1 MIVLDASCLV
11 ELLLRTDKGAAI
23 ADRIAEPDQT
33 LHMPHLADLEIL
45 QTLRRH
51 LASGAIREEQA
62 LEAIQ
67 DLRALEIHRHLHE
80 PYLDEVWRLRR
91 NVSAY
96 DAMYLVLAY
105 SLDATL
111 LTLDARLAR
120 APGVRARVEV
130 L

>member
-11 ELLLRTDKGAAI
+11 ELLLRTHKGTAI
-23 ADRIAEPDQT
+23 ANRIAAPEES

-62 LEAIQ
+62 REAIQ
-67 DLRALEIHRHLHE
+67 DLRALEIQRHAHE
-80 PYLDEVWRLRR
+80 PFLEEVWRRRR

-96 DAMYLVLAY
+96 DAMYLVLAA
-105 SLDATL
+105 SLQATL

-120 APGVRARVEV
+120 APGIPARVEV